1 MLETALISERAELV
15 ISILNR
21 QLELMRSLRRLDLA
35 RRFALITALQGR
47 TTGARDDALTTAR
60 ELWLKQQL
68 KAIRQKLREGGGG
81 FVHGGGFVNGG
92 AGGGLGDGRHGASGL
107 GGGGAGRG
115 GGLGGGGGGSGLGDS
130 PPSAEAVEAGDKD
143 EVAEVQSRL
152 RTAQLPETARAV
164 AEREL
169 RRLRQMQPMH
179 AEYSVLLN
187 YLDWLAA
194 MPWGRT
200 SEDQLDLS
208 HAREVRS
215 DCTQIALRLHS
226 DCTQIALRWLAC
238 V

>member
-35 RRFALITALQGR
+35 RRFALITALPGR
-47 TTGARDDALTTAR
+47 TTGARDDALATAR

-68 KAIRQKLREGGGG
+68 MAIRQKLREGGGG
-81 FVHGGGFVNGG
+81 FVNGG
-92 AGGGLGDGRHGASGL
+92 AGGGLGEGRHGARGL

-115 GGLGGGGGGSGLGDS
+115 GGLGGGGGGSGLGGD

-143 EVAEVQSRL
+143 EVAEVHARL
-152 RTAQLPETARAV
+152 RTAQLPDTARAV

-215 DCTQIALRLHS
+215 DFTQIALRLHS
-226 DCTQIALRWLAC
+226 DCTQIEIRWHSDGLRASDD
-238 V
+238 